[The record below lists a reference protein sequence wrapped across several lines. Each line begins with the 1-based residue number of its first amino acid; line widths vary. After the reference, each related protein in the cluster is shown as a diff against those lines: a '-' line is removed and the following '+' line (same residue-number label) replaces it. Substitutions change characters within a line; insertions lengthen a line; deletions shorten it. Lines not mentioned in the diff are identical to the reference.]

1 MPPSVTPFALL
12 TPTEIGLELG
22 RRLEALRL
30 ANDWRRATLAER
42 TGVSVST
49 IQRFERTGKITL
61 EHLLQLAGVLG
72 RIEDFAM
79 LFQPGPA
86 RSLDELERRMSAPLP
101 RRGRR

>member
-1 MPPSVTPFALL
+1 MASPASPFALL
-12 TPTEIGLELG
+12 TPSEIALELG
-22 RRLEALRL
+22 RRVEALRL

-61 EHLLQLAGVLG
+61 EHLLQLADTLG
-72 RIEDFAM
+72 RIEDFAS

-86 RSLDELERRMSAPLP
+86 RSLDELERRMSAPSP
-101 RRGRR
+101 KRGRR

>member
-1 MPPSVTPFALL
+1 MLPSATPFALL

-30 ANDWRRATLAER
+30 ANDWRRATLAAR

-61 EHLLQLAGVLG
+61 EHLLRLADALG
-72 RIEDFAM
+72 RAEDLAS

-86 RSLDELERRMSAPLP
+86 RSIDELEHRMSRPP
-101 RRGRR
+101 PKRGRR

>member
-1 MPPSVTPFALL
+1 MSSPSTPFALL
-12 TPTEIGLELG
+12 TPVEIGLELG

-61 EHLLQLAGVLG
+61 EHLLRLADALG
-72 RIEDFAM
+72 RAEDFAA
-79 LFQPGPA
+79 LLQPGAA
-86 RSLDELERRMSAPLP
+86 RSLDELEQRMTRPP
-101 RRGRR
+101 PKRGRR

>member
-1 MPPSVTPFALL
+1 MPPSATPFALL
-12 TPTEIGLELG
+12 TPIEIGLELG

-61 EHLLQLAGVLG
+61 EHLLQLASALG
-72 RIEDFAM
+72 RIEDFAPV
-79 LFQPGPA
+79 FQPGAA
-86 RSLDELERRMSAPLP
+86 RSLDELERRMAAPRP
-101 RRGRR
+101 KRGRR